1 MAPSY
6 ARATASSVLKTTPT
20 SSPLKTADAKTL
32 NTSATSPSKP
42 KDYLTPTTTPT
53 KKLKRPSP
61 LTPQVRQSILYK
73 ADLFPIH
80 PQDSSKP
87 CPLASLPSELRT
99 QIYLH
104 ALSPSFAVPQPR
116 FILRPR
122 TSSLHY
128 VFPSILHIS
137 RAIRI
142 EAAYVYYTC
151 TPFSFTIRNFDMTAV
166 VSWLDTLPVRHR
178 GLLARNQSLSIR
190 MVPGLRVGYTYPPQ
204 GYMLDDWLSNH
215 WKKCSA
221 YGNLYTIKSDNHRL
235 HFILFCRL
243 LGWFQLNEKMPWRGV
258 KWRYVFDE
266 QDLKSVW
273 GRLTGA
279 QTCWLLM
286 EHVAVLGMRCVARAW
301 VRGNGERRGR
311 EEACRFLGALDE
323 AFRMT
328 ESDESKKE
336 KWKGEMEHL
345 RKAVESW

>member
-1 MAPSY
+1 
-6 ARATASSVLKTTPT
+6 
-20 SSPLKTADAKTL
+20 
-32 NTSATSPSKP
+32 
-42 KDYLTPTTTPT
+42 
-53 KKLKRPSP
+53 
-61 LTPQVRQSILYK
+61 
-73 ADLFPIH
+73 
-80 PQDSSKP
+80 
-87 CPLASLPSELRT
+87 
-99 QIYLH
+99 
-104 ALSPSFAVPQPR
+104 
-116 FILRPR
+116 
-122 TSSLHY
+122 
-128 VFPSILHIS
+128 
-137 RAIRI
+137 
-142 EAAYVYYTC
+142 
-151 TPFSFTIRNFDMTAV
+151 
-166 VSWLDTLPVRHR
+166 
-178 GLLARNQSLSIR
+178 
-190 MVPGLRVGYTYPPQ
+190 
-204 GYMLDDWLSNH
+204 MLDDWLSNH